1 MGPKVRAGKPVTGA
15 NFFGR
20 EKSVEDFWREM
31 DNGNNL
37 LLVSPRRLGK
47 TSLMR
52 HVEAN
57 PQEGWTVVF
66 SNLEGKTSAVSAITE
81 IISKLRQKGGLGER
95 IATSFLKAIDGAE
108 VQGFGLSAKIR
119 KAAQDDWDNLSTQF
133 ENAIAEATKN
143 DDRLILIVDEFPII
157 IEKLF
162 SNPDTAGEA
171 VSLLQLFRK
180 IRTDTSL
187 EDRFRMVVGGSI
199 GLKPVLRRNKATAD
213 ANDLKAFRIGP
224 WPKETALAFMGE
236 IAASGELVLSCELQE
251 EVLLRTGQEPIPY
264 HLQTVL
270 DGLISLEKQDEEIT
284 VGDVEAVWRT
294 AIGDVELDHYRERL
308 DSVLEGDEV
317 ALAEEILAKIVKD
330 GPQVRATLTDTLGE
344 SKPAKAALR
353 MLMEDGYLAEETGVD
368 PVVGFANPMLAEFW
382 RLY

>member
-1 MGPKVRAGKPVTGA
+1 MGPKVRAGKPVTGT
-15 NFFGR
+15 NFYGR
-20 EKSVEDFWREM
+20 ERKVTEFWKEIN
-31 DNGNNL
+31 NGNNL

-66 SNLEGKTSAVSAITE
+66 SNLEGKTTAVSAITE

-95 IATSFLKAIDGAE
+95 IASGFLKAIDGGE
-108 VQGFGLSAKIR
+108 IHGFGLSAKIR
-119 KAAQDDWDNLSTQF
+119 EAAQDDWDNLSTQF
-133 ENAIAEATKN
+133 ENAIAEATKK
-143 DDRLILIVDEFPII
+143 DDRLILIIDEFPII

-162 SNPDTAGEA
+162 SNPNTADQA

-180 IRTDTSL
+180 IRTDTDL
-187 EDRFRMVVGGSI
+187 EDKFQMVVGGSI
-199 GLKPVLRRNKATAD
+199 GLKPVLRRNNATAD

-236 IAASGELVLSCELQE
+236 IAASGELVLSEELQE
-251 EVLLRTGQEPIPY
+251 QVLARTGQEPIPY

-270 DGLISLEKQDEEIT
+270 DGLISLEKKDKEIT
-284 VGDVEAVWRT
+284 VDDVEAVWRT

-308 DSVLEGDEV
+308 SSVLEGDEV
-317 ALAEEILAKIVKD
+317 ALAEEILAQIVQY
-330 GPQVRATLTDTLGE
+330 GPQLRSTLTETLGE
-344 SKPAKAALR
+344 AKPAKIALR
-353 MLMEDGYLAEETGVD
+353 MLLEDGYLVEEAGDD
-368 PVVGFANPMLAEFW
+368 PMVSFANPMLAEFW